1 MAQMFTLVS
10 LITIIASEALAP
22 CGTVAPV
29 GYTTT
34 PAGVTCDTP
43 LCQGLV
49 GAGVGVAGLAAIGG
63 IAGAM
68 APKKHAPAAAATLPP
83 TPAATPAPVIF
94 HRKIDTTT
102 AAPSSPNNWLLPLLL
117 GLLLLC
123 CLLGITGYMCMKPKQ
138 KRATKVKKTAP
149 VAAAKDIEAAPLLSP
164 VTGHWEQPRQIVPVT
179 TAQTSL
185 VPQVTTAQMVAPT
198 YAVPAPTYVERAVAP
213 TYAMPAPAYYETAV
227 APTFAKAAPTYAM
240 PAPAY
245 YEAAVAPTFAM
256 AAPTYVEAVAPASAY
271 AMPTAVVG
279 GGGYATAVAP
289 TGVVGT
295 IGGAYPTGA
304 PGVIY

>member
-22 CGTVAPV
+22 CGTVAPAAPAAPV

-63 IAGAM
+63 IAGAL
-68 APKKHAPAAAATLPP
+68 AHKKHAPAALPP
-83 TPAATPAPVIF
+83 TAAAPTAAPVMF
-94 HRKIDTTT
+94 NRVEAETTT
-102 AAPSSPNNWLLPLLL
+102 AAPSSSGGWLLPLLL

-123 CLLGITGYMCMKPKQ
+123 CLLGIIGYMCMKPKQ

-149 VAAAKDIEAAPLLSP
+149 VAAAKDIEATPLLSP

-198 YAVPAPTYVERAVAP
+198 YAVPAPTYVE
-213 TYAMPAPAYYETAV
+213 TAV
-227 APTFAKAAPTYAM
+227 APTYAM

-256 AAPTYVEAVAPASAY
+256 AAPTIVEAVAPASAY

-289 TGVVGT
+289 TGVLGT

>member
-102 AAPSSPNNWLLPLLL
+102 AAPSSPGGSLLPLLL

-123 CLLGITGYMCMKPKQ
+123 CLLGIIGYMCMKPKPKQ
-138 KRATKVKKTAP
+138 KRATTVKKTAP

-198 YAVPAPTYVERAVAP
+198 YAVPAPTYVETAVAP

-279 GGGYATAVAP
+279 GGGYA
-289 TGVVGT
+289 
-295 IGGAYPTGA
+295 GGAYPTGA